1 MQGVQHVVE
10 FRCIGVN
17 VLKAYVGGSHGH
29 CWVELRYLLRH
40 LLYAVSTCRWVK
52 ARSDWFVS
60 SWSKRHMLAR
70 EDLRDSDKQALQI
83 CPTTAHD
90 ANSRI
95 FGVDAFRLD
104 FSVVLGLS
112 WKRCST
118 VQGGCNVGWAIRC
131 VDW

>member
-10 FRCIGVN
+10 SKGIGVN
-17 VLKAYVGGSHGH
+17 VHLPSVALNAFVEGSHGH

-40 LLYAVSTCRWVK
+40 LQFSVSTCRWVK
-52 ARSDWFVS
+52 ARLDWFES
-60 SWSKRHMLAR
+60 SWSKRADKGRFAR
-70 EDLRDSDKQALQI
+70 FRQALQI

-95 FGVDAFRLD
+95 FGVDTFRLG
-104 FSVVLGLS
+104 FFVVLGLS

-118 VQGGCNVGWAIRC
+118 AQGGCI
-131 VDW
+131 VDCA